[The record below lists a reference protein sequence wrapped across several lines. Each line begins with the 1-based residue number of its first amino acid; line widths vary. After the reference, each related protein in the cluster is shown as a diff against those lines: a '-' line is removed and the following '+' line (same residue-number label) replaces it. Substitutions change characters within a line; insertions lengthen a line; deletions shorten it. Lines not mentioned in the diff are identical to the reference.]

1 MTERL
6 HGSRILIYSHDT
18 FGLGHLRR
26 CRAIAHAL
34 VDKYKG
40 VTVLI
45 LSGSPI
51 IGSFDFRARV
61 DYVRIPGVI
70 KLRDG
75 RYTALKLHIDLSQTL
90 SIRESIIRHTAE
102 SFAPDIFIVDKEP
115 LGLKGEVART
125 LELLR
130 KRGVTTVLGL
140 RDILDDEAH
149 LKKEWAKKGALPALE
164 SLYDEIWVYGLQ
176 DFYQPLSGMGVSDSV
191 KKKMI
196 YTGYLRRE
204 ESAGPEPLHL
214 PPVRPFVLVTAG
226 GGKDGTLLVDLVLQT
241 YEQYPDL
248 PHAALIVFGP
258 FMNAAQRERFR
269 KRAAALSQV
278 SVIDFDSHLEALM
291 KESAGVVAMG
301 GYNTFCEILSFDKP
315 SLLMPRTTPR
325 EEQLIRAQRA
335 DAFGLAK
342 ILEPDRASPPRL
354 AALLRALP
362 DQPPPS
368 SAGIPGLLDGLDHVC
383 ERVKQLDEARGEP
396 RQPRTAKP

>member
-34 VDKYKG
+34 VDQFKG

-75 RYTALKLHIDLSQTL
+75 RYTALKLHIDLGQTL

-102 SFAPDIFIVDKEP
+102 AFAPDLFIVDKEP
-115 LGLKGEVART
+115 LGLKGEVADT
-125 LELLR
+125 LEMLK

-140 RDILDDEAH
+140 RDVLDDEES
-149 LKKEWAKKGALPALE
+149 LQKEWRKKGALPALE
-164 SLYDEIWVYGLQ
+164 NLYDEIWIYGLEE
-176 DFYQPLSGMGVSDSV
+176 FYRPLAGMEISPGTTEKIV
-191 KKKMI
+191 

-204 ESAGPEPLHL
+204 ETAAPEPLHI
-214 PPVRPFVLVTAG
+214 PPAQPFVLVTTG
-226 GGKDGTLLVDLVLQT
+226 GGKDGALLVDLMLQV
-241 YEQYPDL
+241 YEQGHDL
-248 PHAALIVFGP
+248 PHSATIVFGP
-258 FMNAAQRERFR
+258 FMGARDRERFR
-269 KRAAALSQV
+269 ARAAALSQV
-278 SVIDFDSHLEALM
+278 KVIDFESHLEALM
-291 KESAGVVAMG
+291 EDATGVVAMG

-315 SLLMPRTTPR
+315 AILVPRTVPR
-325 EEQLIRAQRA
+325 KEQLIRARRA
-335 DAFGLAK
+335 EAFALARM
-342 ILEPDRASPPRL
+342 LDPALANAPRL
-354 AALLRALP
+354 VKLLRALP

-368 SAGIPGLLDGLDHVC
+368 MAAVPGLLEGLGEVC
-383 ERVKQLDEARGEP
+383 GRVKALVERRRA
-396 RQPRTAKP
+396 AA